1 MRRIPLQGHRRP
13 QRARASTVG
22 TATMDHDAGK
32 KMNRRKV
39 FDVVDTLGLLV
50 AVVTLAAASRAEQG
64 RDAQV
69 KAARS

>member
-1 MRRIPLQGHRRP
+1 
-13 QRARASTVG
+13 
-22 TATMDHDAGK
+22 MDHDAGK

-50 AVVTLAAASRAEQG
+50 AVVTLAAASRVEQG